1 MNLALSALVS
11 SLLALK
17 SGLGMPYSLHANN
30 SSKPEPRSGL
40 QYSRSVGAGGFSV
53 KGASD
58 NTRARPRT
66 PNAVCLHL
74 IVTQTHS
81 ILLAFHADADG
92 QVILFKVIQ

>member
-1 MNLALSALVS
+1 MVADPMNLALSALVS

-30 SSKPEPRSGL
+30 SSKPETRSGL

-66 PNAVCLHL
+66 L
-74 IVTQTHS
+74 ILNS
-81 ILLAFHADADG
+81 IVFHIFIAS
-92 QVILFKVIQ
+92 K